1 MTDVTDGPLPD
12 RIFCREKE
20 GKSVGGLQDA
30 WGIHH
35 TRRILTRM
43 NTKGAER
50 LITQRWPKLKKKLHN
65 ENDPRKLLSI
75 LQEIDD
81 LLSNLEMR
89 MAAQTWHEDSDRGAH
104 STSVSRF
111 YRLPPIDSEG
121 GINE

>member
-1 MTDVTDGPLPD
+1 
-12 RIFCREKE
+12 
-20 GKSVGGLQDA
+20 
-30 WGIHH
+30 
-35 TRRILTRM
+35 M

>member
-1 MTDVTDGPLPD
+1 
-12 RIFCREKE
+12 
-20 GKSVGGLQDA
+20 
-30 WGIHH
+30 
-35 TRRILTRM
+35 M

-65 ENDPRKLLSI
+65 ENDPGKLLII

-89 MAAQTWHEDSDRGAH
+89 IAAQTRDADSDR
-104 STSVSRF
+104 SVLSKSVSR
-111 YRLPPIDSEG
+111 YYQLPPIDSEG